1 MSGIKYLLDT
11 NFILGLLK
19 TTPEVIDIIS
29 HHDVLT
35 SNCAYSAITRMELLG
50 YLGISVD
57 EEKLIKDRLS
67 KFNYLPITSEIED
80 MAITFRRTRKMKLPD
95 AIIAATA
102 KHHGLELLSLDKS
115 LVTILSNK

>member
-19 TTPEVIDIIS
+19 ATPEVIEIIS
-29 HHDVLT
+29 QHGVLT

-57 EEKLIKDRLS
+57 EEKLIKDKLS
-67 KFNYLPITSEIED
+67 NFNYLPITSEIED
-80 MAITFRRTRKMKLPD
+80 MAITF
-95 AIIAATA
+95 
-102 KHHGLELLSLDKS
+102 
-115 LVTILSNK
+115 

>member
-1 MSGIKYLLDT
+1 
-11 NFILGLLK
+11 
-19 TTPEVIDIIS
+19 
-29 HHDVLT
+29 
-35 SNCAYSAITRMELLG
+35 MELLG

-67 KFNYLPITSEIED
+67 NFNYLPITSEIED
-80 MAITFRRTRKMKLPD
+80 IAIAFRRTRKMKLPD

-102 KHHGLELLSLDKS
+102 KHHGMELLSLDKA